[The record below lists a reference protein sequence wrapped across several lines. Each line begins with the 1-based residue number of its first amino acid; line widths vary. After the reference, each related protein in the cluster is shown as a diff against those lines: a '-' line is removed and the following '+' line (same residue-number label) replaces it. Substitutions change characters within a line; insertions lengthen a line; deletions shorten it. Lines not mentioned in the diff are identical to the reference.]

1 MGDEM
6 KDLKDAE
13 KEGAADGKGSNWL
26 MALVM
31 IVVGTG
37 LLASNFTEFSLN
49 NWWALFMLIPATAM
63 LRNVWVDH
71 QAHGRLTSRST
82 GPLISGLATLVVMAV
97 FLFNLSWSGLWPV
110 GLIFGGL
117 AVWLGSRR

>member
-6 KDLKDAE
+6 KELKDE
-13 KEGAADGKGSNWL
+13 EREGAAEDKGSNWI

-31 IVVGTG
+31 IVVGIG

-49 NWWALFMLIPATAM
+49 NWWALFLLIPAITM
-63 LRNVWVDH
+63 LRNVWVDY

-82 GPLISGLATLVVMAV
+82 GALIGGLTVLAAMAV
-97 FLFNLSWSGLWPV
+97 FLFNLSWSGLWPL
-110 GLIFGGL
+110 GFIFGGISVL
-117 AVWLGSRR
+117 LSSRR